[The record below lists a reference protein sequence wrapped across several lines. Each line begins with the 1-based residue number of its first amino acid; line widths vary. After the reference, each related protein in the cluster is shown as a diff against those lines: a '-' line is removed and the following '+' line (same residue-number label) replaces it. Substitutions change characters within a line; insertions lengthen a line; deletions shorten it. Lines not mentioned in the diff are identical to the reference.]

1 MLSVVSGEG
10 ITCLEQDRA
19 DPLQVDVRAGVSDE
33 LVRSQLSSLGLM
45 DGTHVW
51 LDVEQIRA
59 LSGRADDVHWAERF
73 EEMLRYGRNRGGL
86 REAALLRAH
95 LTRADVPIQDAPAQD
110 ETS

>member
-1 MLSVVSGEG
+1 MLIVVSGEG
-10 ITCLEQDRA
+10 ITCLEPDRT
-19 DPLQVDVRAGVSDE
+19 DRLQVDVRAGVSDE

-59 LSGRADDVHWAERF
+59 LSGLADDVHWAERF
-73 EEMLRYGRNRGGL
+73 EGMLRYARNRGWL

-95 LTRADVPIQDAPAQD
+95 LTRADVPAQGAPTQD